1 MIDNIHSKPTHKL
14 NTFDCMAEV
23 VNFVI
28 KKSHPSPSLDD
39 LSTLLVIVFA

>member
-14 NTFDCMAEV
+14 NTCDCMAEV

-28 KKSHPSPSLDD
+28 KISHPPPSLDD